1 MTTAAFLAKTIEL
14 MSAFSI
20 PVRDTFRA
28 DSNLDD
34 FYSSGNCYG
43 GPRLFDVEWAVTDGF
58 PQVKAN
64 RKYEING
71 FQSVAYDNYKI
82 VMPERYKTN
91 GRDDPIIHECVHFLQ
106 CNTTNEDNNYIQF
119 TGDNYLQYASQR
131 VELEAHIVQIAYI
144 IREKTAYCDAVMDKT
159 KQLQVIDMLSRCQ
172 PTINTRSAIQAVV
185 TCKNGG
191 LI

>member
-1 MTTAAFLAKTIEL
+1 MTTEALLAKTIEL
-14 MSAFSI
+14 MSALSI
-20 PVRDTFRA
+20 PVRDTFRP

-34 FYSSGNCYG
+34 FYSNGNCYG

-64 RKYEING
+64 KKYEIRG

-82 VMPERYKTN
+82 VMPERYKNN

-119 TGDNYLQYASQR
+119 SGNNYIQYVSQR
-131 VELEAHIVQIAYI
+131 VELEAHIVQIAFM
-144 IREKTAYCDAVMDKT
+144 IREKAAYCDAVMDKT
-159 KQLQVIDMLSRCQ
+159 TQLQVTDMLNAYAA
-172 PTINTRSAIQAVV
+172 TINPRSAIQAII
-185 TCKNGG
+185 TCKNAGM
-191 LI
+191 I